1 MMINKTIDIIGVQ
14 MDLGA
19 VRKGVDMGPSA
30 IRHAGL
36 IKKIESLGYKVIDR
50 GDVVPAV
57 AHDER
62 SPKMRYSKEINDA
75 ICTCYYLRKCR
86 YGIYNAKWR
95 EGYPDRLSKGLNG
108 FNLLSGQMS
117 I

>member
-1 MMINKTIDIIGVQ
+1 MIKKTIDIIGVQ

-36 IKKIESLGYKVIDR
+36 IKKIESLGYSVVDK

-57 AHDER
+57 EHGEG
-62 SPKMRYSKEINDA
+62 SPKMRYSK
-75 ICTCYYLRKCR
+75 
-86 YGIYNAKWR
+86 
-95 EGYPDRLSKGLNG
+95 
-108 FNLLSGQMS
+108 
-117 I
+117 